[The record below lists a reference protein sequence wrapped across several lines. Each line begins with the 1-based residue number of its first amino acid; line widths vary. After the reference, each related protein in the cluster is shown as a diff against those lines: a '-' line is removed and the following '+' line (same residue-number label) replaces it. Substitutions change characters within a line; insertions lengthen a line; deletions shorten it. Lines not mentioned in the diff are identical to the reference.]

1 MSPSREQGTV
11 PAISPQ
17 QHGTGRGE
25 QIGASPITFA
35 PRSPSALLRSAQGL
49 LAGALGYLPAAELPA
64 QAAMLPE
71 GYTLGPSRVVGNSDF
86 SNIATNFVNNTNNL
100 PVTYTSANVRDIGE
114 GSTFVLHHIPG
125 AQGERLALLGAQ
137 FWVTTPDPKRSG
149 AVNFINYG
157 SLNDITDF
165 VASGNLPPAYGN
177 HVTNSVYLPGFMEQV
192 KVTVTDAKDLFPERA
207 ADPKWLEAYSKV
219 RRYDLEF
226 PPGLLISPE
235 GVPDL
240 YLRFFMVIPSN
251 VGFTLAR
258 TIASKAVPDPGA
270 EILVS
275 KRVPGLEG
283 VDRLTAP
290 ITAGWLAR
298 NVSPD
303 YLSFPISYTVAPLV
317 KGVED
322 VPPPP
327 SLGIRHGQAGSVTLH
342 WTSDGPY
349 STWIERVTGIG
360 GAWSV
365 TLPHPSPFTA
375 PKGEEVSAK
384 VPTLSEDPLNPQP
397 LSGFFRLARYPV
409 GQLPPGASAASSGTG
424 HPLAP

>member
-1 MSPSREQGTV
+1 M
-11 PAISPQ
+11 
-17 QHGTGRGE
+17 
-25 QIGASPITFA
+25 
-35 PRSPSALLRSAQGL
+35 
-49 LAGALGYLPAAELPA
+49 AA
-64 QAAMLPE
+64 
-71 GYTLGPSRVVGNSDF
+71 
-86 SNIATNFVNNTNNL
+86 NFVNNTNKL
-100 PVTYTSANVRDIGE
+100 RLSYTRETTRDIGE
-114 GSTFVLHHIPG
+114 ATEFVLHHIPG
-125 AQGERLALLGAQ
+125 APGERLVLLGAQ
-137 FWVTTPDPKRSG
+137 FWVTEPDPKRSG
-149 AVNFINYG
+149 AVNVINYG

-165 VASGNLPPAYGN
+165 AASGNLPSAYGN

-207 ADPKWLEAYSKV
+207 ADPKWLDTYRGV

-226 PPGLLISPE
+226 PPGALISPE
-235 GVPDL
+235 GVSDL
-240 YLRFFMVIPSN
+240 YLRTFKVMPSN
-251 VGFTLAR
+251 VGFAPANL
-258 TIASKAVPDPGA
+258 IASKAVPDPGA
-270 EILVS
+270 EILFS
-275 KRVPGLEG
+275 KFLPGPNG
-283 VDRLTAP
+283 SYRHTAP
-290 ITAGWLAR
+290 ITAGWRGNSTSL
-298 NVSPD
+298 D

-327 SLGIRHGQAGSVTLH
+327 ALGVRHGQAGSVTVH

-397 LSGFFRLARYPV
+397 VSGFFRLARYPV